1 MNVDES
7 KYKILMDLYRSTK
20 PMAIDKS
27 EALSFLI
34 EERYV
39 KKVRNHGD
47 YDESYTNGHEDQYTL
62 TNQGKIFID
71 TIGSTSLCP
80 QESSKVLFTQLLCDW
95 NFDNRINSFPILI
108 KQNDKLLYRI

>member
-62 TNQGKIFID
+62 TNQGKKF
-71 TIGSTSLCP
+71 L
-80 QESSKVLFTQLLCDW
+80 LTQLDPQAYARKKVQKSYLLSC
-95 NFDNRINSFPILI
+95 FAIGISIIALI
-108 KQNDKLLYRI
+108 RSLFL